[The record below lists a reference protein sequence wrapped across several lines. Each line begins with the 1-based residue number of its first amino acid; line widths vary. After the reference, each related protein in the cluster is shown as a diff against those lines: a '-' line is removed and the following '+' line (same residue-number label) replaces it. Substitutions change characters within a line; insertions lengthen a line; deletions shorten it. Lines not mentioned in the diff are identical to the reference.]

1 MKFLLRNIK
10 RLVRLYFTLRTV
22 NWIRFW
28 QLQRSD
34 AKIVVLMRP
43 EFKSIFQD
51 SFELDI
57 VLLGVLT
64 KMNLPFR
71 VYRGNEYGQFYKKMI
86 VYNASYFINLP
97 KFQNYSAYQAFV
109 MQQLEYQGCTVL
121 PKASEIVYWENKEYM
136 YKKFAELGIRHPQTW
151 IFHSYEAFKNANL
164 KFPLLIKEAHSH
176 ASEGVFKMNS
186 AEEAA
191 QFLNSERFTSR
202 NCTIIAQ
209 ELLNMRKDLRVTV
222 LGNEVVLHYWRTNP
236 SDEWKPTSTS
246 HGSGVDFVTFPE
258 KWRQYFI
265 DVNKRLG
272 LKTGGYDYAWDA
284 DDLETEPI
292 CLEVSPSYQPN
303 PNVDL
308 TGKPYTYG
316 QWKKKLLL
324 KDSWDEAYVNEYF
337 SLRYRLFELYFTEL
351 GLLPKL

>member
-1 MKFLLRNIK
+1 MKFLQRNIK

-22 NWIRFW
+22 NWLRFL
-28 QLQRSD
+28 QLHSRD

-57 VLLGVLT
+57 VLIGVLV
-64 KMNLPFR
+64 KMGLPFR
-71 VYRGNEYGQFYKKMI
+71 VYRGNKYGQFFDKVI
-86 VYNASYFINLP
+86 VYNASYFINQP
-97 KFQNYSAYQAFV
+97 GFQNYSAYQAFI
-109 MQQLEYQGCTVL
+109 MQQLEYQRCIVL

-136 YKKFAELGIRHPQTW
+136 YRKFQELGIRHPQTW
-151 IFHSYEAFKNANL
+151 IFHSYTDFKNANL

-176 ASEGVFKMNS
+176 ASEGVFKMND
-186 AEEAA
+186 AA
-191 QFLNSERFTSR
+191 QAEKFLTSERFTAR

-222 LGNEVVLHYWRTNP
+222 LGDEIVLHYWRTNP

-272 LKTGGYDYAWDA
+272 LKTGGYDYAWDK
-284 DDLETEPI
+284 DDLDTEPI
-292 CLEVSPSYQPN
+292 CLEVSPIYQPN

-324 KDSWDEAYVNEYF
+324 KESWDEAYINESFNLKMKYY
-337 SLRYRLFELYFTEL
+337 SLYL
-351 GLLPKL
+351 KQ